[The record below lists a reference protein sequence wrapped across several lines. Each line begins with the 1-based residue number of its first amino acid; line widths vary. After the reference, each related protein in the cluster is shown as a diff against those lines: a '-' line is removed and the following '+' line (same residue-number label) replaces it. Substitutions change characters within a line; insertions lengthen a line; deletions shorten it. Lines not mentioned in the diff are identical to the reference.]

1 MRYLNE
7 DLRVSCMLAVA
18 AVGSGGQSKVVLN
31 IQNMTCS
38 LCVISVNQALRETD
52 GVIKAKSS
60 LKTRQAEAIVPEG
73 FPTDTLLN
81 AVAKTGYTATL
92 NRIEQQ

>member
-1 MRYLNE
+1 
-7 DLRVSCMLAVA
+7 MLAVA
-18 AVGSGGQSKVVLN
+18 AVGSGGQSKVVLD